1 MDVCNLLSNFFAM
14 SSTWSSARLVT
25 QAAVMSA
32 TDTLEQRMAGTL
44 RRSQEDFVSVDLLPQ
59 QQTVVGDGSGGYCG

>member
-1 MDVCNLLSNFFAM
+1 MDVCSLLSNFFAM
-14 SSTWSSARLVT
+14 SSTCSSARLVT

-32 TDTLEQRMAGTL
+32 TDTLEQRMAGTS

-59 QQTVVGDGSGGYCG
+59 QQTVVGDGSGG